1 MLGDMSDAE
10 VQTADGPM
18 RLFEAVPDAPAANA
32 VIVIM
37 EAFGVND
44 YVESVATRLA
54 EAGYHAV
61 APDLFHRAGGG
72 TAPYGDFSKVLP
84 LFEGLTDD
92 GILMDVDAAIAHLG
106 DNGFGDHQIGIVG
119 FCFGGRVTFLAAV
132 HRRLGAAVGFYGGGI
147 VTARFPQFPPLV
159 GSVGE
164 LRTPW
169 LGLFGDL
176 DESIPV
182 DDVESLRA
190 ALDKDAPVDHDV
202 VRYREAGHGFHC
214 HARDTAYDEE
224 SAEDAWRRTLE
235 WFAFHL
241 GVAPPE

>member
-1 MLGDMSDAE
+1 MPETHDVELTT
-10 VQTADGPM
+10 VDGPM
-18 RLFEAVPDAPAANA
+18 RLFEALPDTPAQAA

-44 YVESVATRLA
+44 YIEDVVTRLVD
-54 EAGYHAV
+54 AGYQAV

-84 LFEGLTDD
+84 LFEGLTDS
-92 GILMDVDAAIAHLG
+92 GILVDVDAAIGHLG
-106 DNGFGDHQIGIVG
+106 DNGFGEHQIGVVG
-119 FCFGGRVTFLAAV
+119 FCFGGRVTFLTAV
-132 HRRLGAAVGFYGGGI
+132 ERRLGAAVGFYGGGI

-159 GSVGE
+159 GRASE
-164 LRTPW
+164 LKTPW

-182 DDVESLRA
+182 DDVEQLRA
-190 ALDKDAPVDHDV
+190 ALDKDAPVDHEI

-214 HARDTAYDEE
+214 DVRDAYHPE
-224 SAEDAWRRTLE
+224 SADDGWGRTLE
-235 WFAFHL
+235 WFSFHL
-241 GVAPPE
+241 GIEPPR